1 MGLLGSS
8 TLTPSTIPICSKY
21 IDDLV
26 SILRSRSSELSQL
39 SPSLVSYIF
48 FPISSIL
55 QRNAP
60 LTIPDQIFEKVFTV
74 LGYLSESWW
83 WHCEAAIWEQIF
95 MLCSSVL
102 GGMASKGKGRER
114 DDEVKEAAAQCLYV
128 LLKERDESQ
137 QAKDRLVHFQNYARS
152 PHFIPVLGQT
162 LSATISISESRS
174 LSLQKTS
181 LQILR
186 VLLELYVSDEMFPM
200 VLPGVIS
207 SASKVALGSKLEKQ
221 WAHGEIVAAALH
233 VMQTAIIKS
242 VGDDICIKEGV
253 LKHADDLEGLAE
265 LLAPSAAEFAKAKE
279 SSTQFKVART
289 PSWLKG
295 TTSQLHIAI
304 NALDSLTRHP
314 SPVALR
320 ALVEFSWHVLE
331 GTPQTLTQTQ
341 PLLLAFLLSLSNS
354 NFDSVSCQARSH
366 LLFLLSDENES
377 HIKLSQT
384 LMRLTSEYLSSL
396 PRLISIQEESKVQH
410 LSGLIRAVCDLTIL
424 DEDSTIASLSP
435 SATVKG
441 IGKLLGPSSDIEKWG
456 WSLLSVFRF
465 SDVPLPV
472 DRNSTERLMLEN
484 NPDGPQ
490 AFAFP
495 SLELK
500 SLDVNTLQML
510 EQMFR
515 SLGAAAGETCL
526 YAIEWF
532 FGIGKSNV
540 GRNAVAAMWCACR
553 LLEGVSGIRL
563 ASEENISRLR
573 PNPTKRL
580 EKLARSMARTLSE
593 QCDREIDDFNVLSP
607 SPDTV
612 QDLSDASLVERKTGL
627 YQLHENLKITQSSP
641 ASINE
646 NVDQPVNHR
655 VLSLQT
661 LSVCVGIL
669 QSRSSPLFIHVLY
682 PVLHSLVSQVSFLSS
697 TAYASLQFMTVMT
710 SYASPANL
718 LLSNF
723 DYALDGISR
732 RLTRRWLD
740 VDATQV
746 LALLV
751 HLVGSDVVEKAGDV
765 LEECFD
771 RLDEFHGY
779 DVLVEGLVS
788 VLVEVTR
795 VLGNDASLEVKLEKE
810 PEYTMYPRLLDLSS
824 SLEWYR
830 KRKEVS
836 DDVKGAIDYGPAPR
850 RAWGELK
857 SEMDEQ
863 KTREEEEE
871 SMANAANPN
880 DEPPPTSIQA
890 LTQQMV
896 TRSLYF
902 LTHDSPVIRARIF
915 TLLASS
921 VPNLPSSALMP
932 AIHSA
937 WPFVL
942 NRLGDQETFVVSAAA
957 SLIETLST
965 YNGEF
970 MFRRIWDDV
979 WPKFKILLTK
989 LQAADAT
996 SALARRGEGAVGTES
1011 SYTHSHRLYRSLL
1024 NTMAAVLGDVRPHER
1039 SFWDVLLLFRRF
1051 LNRNAN
1057 HELQQCARR
1066 LYTAAMSQNG
1076 DLVWLVLTAT
1086 HTREHPV
1093 MSFLYNEKWDIVDNA
1108 RLILGNTSTK

>member
-1 MGLLGSS
+1 M
-8 TLTPSTIPICSKY
+8 
-21 IDDLV
+21 
-26 SILRSRSSELSQL
+26 
-39 SPSLVSYIF
+39 SYIF

-60 LTIPDQIFEKVFTV
+60 SIIPDQIFEKLFIV

-83 WHCEAAIWEQIF
+83 WHCEAAVWEQIF

-102 GGMASKGKGRER
+102 GGMANKGKGKER
-114 DDEVKEAAAQCLYV
+114 DDEVKEAAAQCLFV
-128 LLKERDESQ
+128 LLKERDDDPLTKPH
-137 QAKDRLVHFQNYARS
+137 QAKDRLAYFQTYARS
-152 PHFIPVLGQT
+152 PHFIPILGQT
-162 LSATISISESRS
+162 LSATICISESRS

-181 LQILR
+181 LRILQ
-186 VLLELYVSDEMFPM
+186 VLLELYAPDEMFPV
-200 VLPGVIS
+200 VLPGIIS
-207 SASKVALGSKLEKQ
+207 SMSKVALGSKLEKQ
-221 WAHGEIVAAALH
+221 WAHGEIVAAALQ

-242 VGDDICIKEGV
+242 IGDDICIAAGI
-253 LKHADDLEGLAE
+253 LKYADDLEGLSE
-265 LLAPSAAEFAKAKE
+265 LLAPSAAEFVEAK
-279 SSTQFKVART
+279 SSTQYQVVRT

-304 NALDSLTRHP
+304 NALDLLTRHP
-314 SPVALR
+314 SSVALR
-320 ALVEFSWHVLE
+320 ALIEFSRYVLE
-331 GTPQTLTQTQ
+331 ATPQTLTQTQ
-341 PLLLAFLLSLSNS
+341 PLLLAFILSSANS

-366 LLFLLSDENES
+366 LLFLLSDENKS
-377 HIKLSQT
+377 HVNLMQI

-396 PRLISIQEESKVQH
+396 PRLISIQEENKVQH
-410 LSGLIRAVCDLTIL
+410 LSCLIRAVCNLTVL
-424 DEDSTIASLSP
+424 DEDSTTTSSSI
-435 SATVKG
+435 SAISKG

-456 WSLLSVFRF
+456 WSLLSVFQF
-465 SDVPLPV
+465 SDVPLTV
-472 DRNSTERLMLEN
+472 DRNSMERLMLEN
-484 NPDGPQ
+484 DPDSPQ
-490 AFAFP
+490 VSGFP
-495 SLELK
+495 SLQLK
-500 SLDVNTLQML
+500 GLDVQTLQRL

-532 FGIGKSNV
+532 FGIGKSGV

-553 LLEGVSGIRL
+553 LLEGVSSVSL
-563 ASEENISRLR
+563 ASEESVSRLR
-573 PNPTKRL
+573 PKPARRL
-580 EKLARSMARTLSE
+580 EKLARSLARTLSE
-593 QCDREIDDFNVLSP
+593 QWDREIEDSDVPP
-607 SPDTV
+607 SSDAV
-612 QDLSDASLVERKTGL
+612 QDLPDTSLVERKTGL
-627 YQLHENLKITQSSP
+627 FQLHENLKITQSSP
-641 ASINE
+641 ATINE
-646 NVDQPVNHR
+646 NTDQPVNHR
-655 VLSLQT
+655 ILSLQT
-661 LSVCVGIL
+661 LSVCIGIL

-697 TAYASLQFMTVMT
+697 TAYASLQFMTVMA

-723 DYALDGISR
+723 DYALDAISR

-765 LEECFD
+765 VEECFD
-771 RLDEFHGY
+771 RLDEYHGY

-795 VLGNDASLEVKLEKE
+795 VLRNDASLEVKIERE
-810 PEYTMYPRLLDLSS
+810 PEYKVYPRLLDLSS
-824 SLEWYR
+824 FLEWFR
-830 KRKEVS
+830 KRKEMS
-836 DDVKGAIDYGPAPR
+836 EDVQETTDYGPAPQ
-850 RAWGELK
+850 RAWSEPK
-857 SEMDEQ
+857 SEIDEQ
-863 KTREEEEE
+863 KVKGA
-871 SMANAANPN
+871 MANAANPN
-880 DEPPPTSIQA
+880 DEPLPTSTQT
-890 LTQQMV
+890 LTQQMI

-902 LTHDSPVIRARIF
+902 LTHDSPVIRARIL

-942 NRLGDQETFVVSAAA
+942 NRLSDQETFVVSAAA
-957 SLIETLST
+957 SLIEILST
-965 YNGEF
+965 YNGDF

-989 LQAADAT
+989 LQVADAT
-996 SALARRGEGAVGTES
+996 SALVRRGEDGVGTES

-1024 NTMAAVLGDVRPHER
+1024 NTMAAALEDVRPHER

-1051 LNRNAN
+1051 LSRNAN
-1057 HELQQCARR
+1057 PELQQCARR
-1066 LYTAAMSQNG
+1066 MYTAAMSQNG
-1076 DLVWLVLTAT
+1076 DMVWLVLTAT
-1086 HTREHPV
+1086 YTREHSV

-1108 RLILGNTSTK
+1108 CLILDITSTK

>member
-8 TLTPSTIPICSKY
+8 SLTPLTIPIYLKH

-26 SILRSRSSELSQL
+26 SILRFHSSQL
-39 SPSLVSYIF
+39 PPSLVSYIF

-60 LTIPDQIFEKVFTV
+60 SIIPDQIFEKVFIV

-83 WHCEAAIWEQIF
+83 WHCEAAVWEQIF

-102 GGMASKGKGRER
+102 GGIANKGKGKER
-114 DDEVKEAAAQCLYV
+114 DDEVKEAAAQCLFV
-128 LLKERDESQ
+128 LLKERDDDPLTKSQ
-137 QAKDRLVHFQNYARS
+137 QANDRLAYFQSYARS
-152 PHFIPVLGQT
+152 PHFVPVLGQT

-181 LQILR
+181 LQILQ
-186 VLLELYVSDEMFPM
+186 VLLELYTPDEMFPV
-200 VLPGVIS
+200 VLPGIVS
-207 SASKVALGSKLEKQ
+207 SMSKVALGSKLEKQ

-242 VGDDICIKEGV
+242 IGDDICIVAGI
-253 LKHADDLEGLAE
+253 LKHADDLEGLSE
-265 LLAPSAAEFAKAKE
+265 LLAPSAAEFDEAK
-279 SSTQFKVART
+279 SSTQFRVVRT

-304 NALDSLTRHP
+304 NALDLLTRHP

-320 ALVEFSWHVLE
+320 ALIEFSRYVLE
-331 GTPQTLTQTQ
+331 ATPQTLTQAQ
-341 PLLLAFLLSLSNS
+341 PLLLAFILSSSNS
-354 NFDSVSCQARSH
+354 TFDSVSCQARSH
-366 LLFLLSDENES
+366 LLSLLSDENKS
-377 HIKLSQT
+377 HVNLMQI
-384 LMRLTSEYLSSL
+384 LMRLTSEYLLSL
-396 PRLISIQEESKVQH
+396 PRLIFIQEENKVQH
-410 LSGLIRAVCDLTIL
+410 LSCLIRAVCNLTVL
-424 DEDSTIASLSP
+424 DEDSTTTTSSSI
-435 SATVKG
+435 SAISKG

-456 WSLLSVFRF
+456 WSLLSVFQF
-465 SDVPLPV
+465 SDVPLTV
-472 DRNSTERLMLEN
+472 ERNSMKRLMLESD
-484 NPDGPQ
+484 PDSPQ
-490 AFAFP
+490 VPAFP
-495 SLELK
+495 SLQLK
-500 SLDVNTLQML
+500 GLDINTLQIL

-532 FGIGKSNV
+532 FGIGKSGV
-540 GRNAVAAMWCACR
+540 KRNAVAAMWFACR
-553 LLEGVSGIRL
+553 LLEGVSSVSL
-563 ASEENISRLR
+563 ASEESVSRLR
-573 PNPTKRL
+573 PKPAKRL
-580 EKLARSMARTLSE
+580 EKLARSLARTLSE
-593 QCDREIDDFNVLSP
+593 QWDRGIEDSDVPP
-607 SPDTV
+607 SSDAV
-612 QDLSDASLVERKTGL
+612 QGLSDAPLVERKTGL
-627 YQLHENLKITQSSP
+627 FQLHENLKITQSSP
-641 ASINE
+641 ATINE
-646 NVDQPVNHR
+646 NTDQPVNHR

-661 LSVCVGIL
+661 LSVCIGIL
-669 QSRSSPLFIHVLY
+669 QSRSSSLFIHVLY

-723 DYALDGISR
+723 DYALDAISR

-765 LEECFD
+765 VEECFD

-795 VLGNDASLEVKLEKE
+795 MLRNDASLEVKIERE
-810 PEYTMYPRLLDLSS
+810 SEYTVYPRLSDLSS
-824 SLEWYR
+824 FLEWFR
-830 KRKEVS
+830 KRKEMP
-836 DDVKGAIDYGPAPR
+836 DDETTDYGPAPQ
-850 RAWGELK
+850 RAWSKPEL
-857 SEMDEQ
+857 ETDEQ
-863 KTREEEEE
+863 KVKEEEA
-871 SMANAANPN
+871 MANAANPN
-880 DEPPPTSIQA
+880 AEPLPTSTQT
-890 LTQQMV
+890 LTQQMI

-902 LTHDSPVIRARIF
+902 LTHDSPVIRARIL

-942 NRLGDQETFVVSAAA
+942 NRLSDQETFVVSAAA

-989 LQAADAT
+989 LQVADAT
-996 SALARRGEGAVGTES
+996 SALARRGENGVGTES

-1024 NTMAAVLGDVRPHER
+1024 NTMAAALEDVRAHER

-1051 LNRNAN
+1051 LSRNAN
-1057 HELQQCARR
+1057 PELQQCARR
-1066 LYTAAMSQNG
+1066 LYTAAVSQNG
-1076 DLVWLVLTAT
+1076 DMVWFVLTAT
-1086 HTREHPV
+1086 YTREHPV

-1108 RLILGNTSTK
+1108 RLILDITSTK